1 MLCRSAAR
9 ASDLPA
15 RIGGEEF
22 AVLLENCTLD
32 AARQLAEQLCQAVT
46 ELQMPHSDNPNGVLT
61 ISVGVAAALADEGQ
75 HSFFTRADLA
85 LYRAKDLGRNRV
97 ESAPT
102 PGS

>member
-1 MLCRSAAR
+1 
-9 ASDLPA
+9 
-15 RIGGEEF
+15 
-22 AVLLENCTLD
+22 
-32 AARQLAEQLCQAVT
+32 
-46 ELQMPHSDNPNGVLT
+46 MPHSDNPNGVLT